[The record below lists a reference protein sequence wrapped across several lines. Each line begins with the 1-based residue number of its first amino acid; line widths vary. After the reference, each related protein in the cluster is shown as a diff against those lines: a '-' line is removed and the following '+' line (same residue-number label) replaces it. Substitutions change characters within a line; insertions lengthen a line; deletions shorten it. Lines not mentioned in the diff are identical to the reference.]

1 VRKITGLV
9 WSALLA
15 ALLTAGCSV
24 PAPAANRATVN
35 TCYAFGLRALQR
47 HITVAARPA
56 ACAGLTD
63 QQINAAA
70 ARAVGAAVGAAPKTV
85 ARRLSVRDRVYL
97 ERLLRGAGPPRPAPA
112 AGAPA
117 RPSTGL
123 PLRLAALAAWLSTA
137 AAGAYLLA
145 GWLAASGARRRRRPG
160 GLVFSHFALAVAG
173 LGVWIAFSATGLHVL
188 GWLAVGLI
196 ILIAGLG
203 MGALTAALSQQSPGP
218 APAQGTASTLGPAP
232 AQGTA
237 PTRARTPVAVIAVH
251 GVLAT
256 TTILLVLLATIGA
269 A

>member
-24 PAPAANRATVN
+24 PAPAVNRATVN

-117 RPSTGL
+117 RPSAGL

-145 GWLAASGARRRRRPG
+145 GWLVASGAQRRRRPG

-203 MGALTAALSQQSPGP
+203 MGALTAALSQPSPGP
-218 APAQGTASTLGPAP
+218 APARGTAPTLDPAP